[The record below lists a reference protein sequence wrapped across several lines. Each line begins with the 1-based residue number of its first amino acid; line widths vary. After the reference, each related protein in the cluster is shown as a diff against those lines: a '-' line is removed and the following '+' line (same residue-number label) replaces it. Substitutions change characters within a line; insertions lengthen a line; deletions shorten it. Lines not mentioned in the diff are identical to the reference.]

1 MTKKIWMTACAAMT
15 FALVT
20 AQNQYD
26 AERIISHELSGT
38 ARYVGMGGAMSAL
51 GGDLSVM
58 GTNPAGIGIYR
69 SSDASVSFGFHNRNA
84 SSQFNGT
91 TMKEGQTK
99 ASFDQAGFVYAM
111 KYGNNTSLRYVNFGF
126 NYKKSK
132 DFSQLF
138 SMGGAL
144 DGFSQSFQLAGDL
157 EGTGINSGDKFD
169 NLLNAKNPYR
179 DNFGTHGLL
188 SMLAARTGVTD
199 FVDNGVVGW
208 DGKQSNFRSEESGGI
223 HQYDFNVAFNIE
235 DRFYFGATM
244 GLYDVN
250 YKLYSSYSESLLDD
264 AGGNNGQYT
273 LSNYYRQSGG
283 GVDLKLGFILRP
295 FENDPFRIGF
305 SVHTPTWYELRES
318 YDATLSSDISY
329 YGEGYKET
337 LSDYLGSD
345 YLTYDYNLMTP
356 WKFNV
361 SMGTT
366 LGGLVALGAEWEYQD
381 YSTAKLRDLDDY
393 SLDGEYDVKESLQG
407 VHTFKVGMESRLG
420 TGLSLRAGYNY
431 TTAAYKSESYN
442 YLALYS
448 TRTDF
453 MNTKEKQA
461 VTFGLGYKGSVI
473 YADIAYKYDMY
484 KADFYAFDDI
494 DMAATKVDFNRHQM
508 VFTLGAR
515 F

>member
-1 MTKKIWMTACAAMT
+1 MTKNIWMTACAAMA
-15 FALVT
+15 FAAAT

-26 AERIISHELSGT
+26 AERMISHELSGT
-38 ARYVGMGGAMSAL
+38 ARFVGMGGAMSAL

-69 SSDASVSFGFHNRNA
+69 SSDASVSFGFHNREA
-84 SSQFNGT
+84 STNFKGT
-91 TMKEGQTK
+91 SMKESQTR
-99 ASFDQAGFVYAM
+99 ASFDQAGFVYST
-111 KYGNNTSLRYVNFGF
+111 KYGNNTSLRYINFGF

-138 SMGGAL
+138 SAGGVL
-144 DGFSQSFQLAGDL
+144 DGFSQSWQMADNL
-157 EGTGINSGDKFD
+157 TNSGVTSADKFD
-169 NLLNAKNPYR
+169 NLLSAKNPYQTS
-179 DNFGTHGLL
+179 FGTHGVLP
-188 SMLAARTGVTD
+188 MMAARTGVID
-199 FVDNGVVGW
+199 WIDNGVLGW
-208 DGKQSNFRSEESGGI
+208 DGRQNNFRSEESGGI

-250 YKLYSSYSESLLDD
+250 YKLYSSYTESLSDD
-264 AGGNNGQYT
+264 KGANNGEYT
-273 LSNYYRQSGG
+273 INNYYRQSGG
-283 GVDLKLGFILRP
+283 GVDLKLGFIVRP
-295 FENDPFRIGF
+295 IENDPFRIGF

-329 YGEGYKET
+329 YGETYKET
-337 LSDYLGSD
+337 LSDYIGSD
-345 YLTYDYNLMTP
+345 YLTYDYHLITP

-381 YSTAKLRDLDDY
+381 YSAAKLRDLDDY
-393 SLDGEYDVKESLQG
+393 SLSGEYDVKEYLQG
-407 VHTFKVGMESRLG
+407 VHTFRVGMESRLG

-431 TTAAYKSESYN
+431 STAAYKTESYN
-442 YLALYS
+442 YLTSYG

-453 MNTKEKQA
+453 TNTKDKQTL
-461 VTFGLGYKGSVI
+461 TFGLGYKGRVI
-473 YADIAYKYDMY
+473 YADVAYKYDMY

-494 DMAATKVDFNRHQM
+494 DLAATTVDYNRHQM